1 MSILFKHRS
10 IMGRVHLSRKIR
22 KEEQAAPSTQR
33 GEEKE
38 SRRDERGEGGEEM
51 ESAREARRR
60 KILER
65 GSDRIAL
72 ITAAQ
77 TRSENPPTQQSD
89 QTKPDEVGA
98 RDENS
103 GSHLIVGGC

>member
-1 MSILFKHRS
+1 
-10 IMGRVHLSRKIR
+10 
-22 KEEQAAPSTQR
+22 
-33 GEEKE
+33 
-38 SRRDERGEGGEEM
+38 M

-72 ITAAQ
+72 ITASQ
-77 TRSENPPTQQSD
+77 TRSDNTPPTQQSD
-89 QTKPDEVGA
+89 QSNQSQART

-103 GSHLIVGGC
+103 NSNLTVGEC